1 MLLFIIIS
9 SLSMVFIKITTKPIE
24 FEHFILLVLLSW
36 PSNRKTR
43 NRARATKRA
52 RQSSKRKVRDG
63 RGTGRGMGLLGWAES
78 RESGNPLGIDPEIH
92 VRLGI
97 LTCQRMS
104 SVWGY
109 SKNCGKHGDIMFKH
123 YNK

>member
-43 NRARATKRA
+43 NRARATPIVFQEERPVPGLQLEKRSAISDLRLVNELNA
-52 RQSSKRKVRDG
+52 RDRADIASK
-63 RGTGRGMGLLGWAES
+63 
-78 RESGNPLGIDPEIH
+78 
-92 VRLGI
+92 
-97 LTCQRMS
+97 
-104 SVWGY
+104 
-109 SKNCGKHGDIMFKH
+109 
-123 YNK
+123 